1 MKNEYIHDAFLADV
15 RKKIPQNSKLVNTL
29 VDILFIE
36 KEAVYRRLRREVP
49 FTFQEIAIIAKKLGI
64 SLDNIIGV
72 GVNTDKSRPFQLKL
86 TEYLDPNET
95 DYSMINE
102 YIDIFRQT
110 KNEENSETAV
120 ISNILPQTLY
130 SGFDYISK
138 FYIFKWHYL
147 YYNEKVKPFH
157 ETIVPDKVMKLFMDA
172 FIESKNIQSSYF
184 ILDSQIFKSLV
195 NDIKYYNSIR
205 LITKEDILKIKEELN
220 YFLDYLETMTINGYF
235 KETGNQVRLYISEV
249 NIETNYS
256 YLLTQKY
263 NLSLIWTFILTS
275 VASLDGEAFIKMKS
289 WFQSIIR
296 TSTLIT
302 ITGEK
307 QRIVF
312 FEKQREIISEL

>member
-1 MKNEYIHDAFLADV
+1 MKNEYIHNAFLADV
-15 RKKIPQNSKLVNTL
+15 RKKIPQSSKLVNTL
-29 VDILFIE
+29 VDILYIE

-64 SLDNIIGV
+64 SLDNIIGI
-72 GVNTDKSRPFQLKL
+72 GINTDKSRPFQLKL
-86 TEYLDPNET
+86 IEYLSPSEM
-95 DYSMINE
+95 DYSMMDE
-102 YIDIFRQT
+102 YIDIFRQVQ
-110 KNEENSETAV
+110 KEEDSETAI

-130 SGFDYISK
+130 SGFDYITK

-157 ETIVPDKVMKLFMDA
+157 ETTVPSKIMKLFTDS
-172 FIESKNIQSSYF
+172 FIESKNIHETYYV
-184 ILDSQIFKSLV
+184 LDYQIFNNLI

-205 LITKEDILKIKEELN
+205 LITREDVLKIKEELFF
-220 YFLDYLETMTINGYF
+220 FLDYIEEMTISGCF

-263 NLSLIWTFILTS
+263 SLSLIWTFILTS
-275 VASLDGEAFIKMKS
+275 VASLDEDAFLKMKS
-289 WFQSIIR
+289 WFQSLIR

>member
-15 RKKIPQNSKLVNTL
+15 RKKIPQNSKLVNML

-49 FTFQEIAIIAKKLGI
+49 FTFQEIVFIAKKLGI
-64 SLDNIIGV
+64 SLDNIIGI
-72 GVNTDKSRPFQLKL
+72 GINTDKSRPFQLKL
-86 TEYLDPNET
+86 VEYLTPSEI
-95 DYSMINE
+95 DYSMMDE
-102 YIDIFRQT
+102 YVNIFRQI
-110 KNEENSETAV
+110 KAEENTEAAV

-138 FYIFKWHYL
+138 FYIFKWYYL
-147 YYNEKVKPFH
+147 YYNEKARPFH
-157 ETIVPDKVMKLFMDA
+157 ETIVPNKVMNLFTDT

-184 ILDSQIFKSLV
+184 ILDYQLFANLV
-195 NDIKYYNSIR
+195 TDIKYYNSIR
-205 LITKEDILKIKEELN
+205 LITKEDVLKIKEDLHF
-220 YFLDYLETMTINGYF
+220 FLDYIEEMTISGCF

-263 NLSLIWTFILTS
+263 NLSLIWTFILTTA
-275 VASLDGEAFIKMKS
+275 ASLDEDVFQKMKN
-289 WFQSIIR
+289 WFQSFIR

-312 FEKQREIISEL
+312 FEKQREIINEL